1 MKNTIRFTLI
11 LAAVAIT
18 FAACEKDEPIIDNG
32 SNNVVVDNPAIER
45 VILYSVGTSETRRT
59 LARES
64 EWDALLEQFCEQTLD
79 GSEVTFYNINPT
91 TYLQASGKSGAKENR
106 NISTSNR
113 EELKTWMKEMERQGL
128 TVRISYDDNT
138 GTWNGVAYVT
148 APAGNTMGDILGT
161 WHFTRM
167 VVTQLDAEG
176 HLVESNLYEPEA
188 GGGSWYYTFV
198 ADSTVVL
205 TINGMGGTTA
215 TDNGTWT
222 LSNDGVLS
230 SELMPNGVNWNVNWI
245 SSGTMILSHSNLG
258 TEEGDYLYQLQFE
271 KVQV

>member
-32 SNNVVVDNPAIER
+32 SSNVVVDNPAIER

-148 APAGNTMGDILGT
+148 APACNTMGDILGT
-161 WHFTRM
+161 WHFSCM
-167 VVTQLDAEG
+167 VVTHVGTDGNLIGSD
-176 HLVESNLYEPEA
+176 LYEPEA
-188 GGGSWYYTFV
+188 GGGTMYYTF
-198 ADSTVVL
+198 ADNGTV
-205 TINGMGGTTA
+205 TMTMHGIDGTTA
-215 TDNGTWT
+215 TDSSTWS
-222 LSNDGVLS
+222 LSDDGMLC